1 MQVVLNGVVVLT
13 EQLSTANTALLKE
26 IGEKQVIT
34 IDGKSS
40 EFADIVLPAKLNG
53 QDIFIG
59 FQAKQNKGKV

>member
-13 EQLSTANTALLKE
+13 EQLSTALLKE

>member
-1 MQVVLNGVVVLT
+1 MQVVLNSVVVLT
-13 EQLSTANTALLKE
+13 EQLSTALLQE